1 MSKEE
6 ELPNPGLSVT
16 FLVRIED
23 VTARVLGK
31 TNPDMTEAARRE
43 AIQAR
48 KRRHHGRSN
57 QGNPLQ
63 RPRRSILQRKP
74 VFPACI

>member
-1 MSKEE
+1 
-6 ELPNPGLSVT
+6 
-16 FLVRIED
+16 
-23 VTARVLGK
+23 
-31 TNPDMTEAARRE
+31 MTEAARRE